1 MVTLAR
7 FHRAM
12 RPAVSDGGE
21 RQEAEPAVATLMLG
35 VGLDPPECPRL
46 RSVRT

>member
-1 MVTLAR
+1 MVTLVR